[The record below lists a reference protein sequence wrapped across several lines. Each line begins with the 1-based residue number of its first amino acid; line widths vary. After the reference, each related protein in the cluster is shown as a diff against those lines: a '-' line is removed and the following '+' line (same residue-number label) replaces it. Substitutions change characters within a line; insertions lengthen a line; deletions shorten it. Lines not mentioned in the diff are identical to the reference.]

1 MLVLQIEG
9 ESFSD
14 RLRQVP
20 MKRGTDLHQ
29 EMTHLMVKEPVDNPG
44 DIDKHKY
51 QVEGLDTVGKGD
63 LLMSMLKWC

>member
-1 MLVLQIEG
+1 
-9 ESFSD
+9 
-14 RLRQVP
+14 